1 MSELWCECIRIETRL
16 LQMSYAS
23 TGWYGR
29 SETAT
34 QHTESTR
41 RLEVRNYC
49 SNSEKFTY
57 ITRIKKNNA
66 NTGAQIVRQ
75 TVLLERPVVFDVRHS
90 DLLGLVKTV
99 TITTTPSRKRLD
111 QEIGFVHNALH
122 FVTRI
127 AQRATNVAHPSP
139 LIC

>member
-1 MSELWCECIRIETRL
+1 M
-16 LQMSYAS
+16 
-23 TGWYGR
+23 
-29 SETAT
+29 
-34 QHTESTR
+34 
-41 RLEVRNYC
+41 
-49 SNSEKFTY
+49 
-57 ITRIKKNNA
+57 
-66 NTGAQIVRQ
+66 RQ

-99 TITTTPSRKRLD
+99 TITTTTTPSRKRLD

-127 AQRATNVAHPSP
+127 AQIATNAAHPSP